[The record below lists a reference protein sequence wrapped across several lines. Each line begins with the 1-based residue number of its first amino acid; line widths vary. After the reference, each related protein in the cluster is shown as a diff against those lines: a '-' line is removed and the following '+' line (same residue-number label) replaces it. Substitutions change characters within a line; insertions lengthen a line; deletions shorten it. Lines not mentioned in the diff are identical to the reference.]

1 MLYFQHVGPNGDFM
15 KKRRLLNDTILIA
28 LLILIPV
35 AMLIF
40 SSTGENNHDGTVLIT
55 VDGKIYERLPLAD
68 DVEITVVT
76 SAGINYVIIR
86 NGEVWVSDADCPN
99 KTCVNH
105 RAISKAGEQIVCL
118 PHKMVLEIMDK
129 DDKDIDSLSQ

>member
-1 MLYFQHVGPNGDFM
+1 M
-15 KKRRLLNDTILIA
+15 KKRRLLNDTVLIA

-35 AMLIF
+35 AMLVL
-40 SSTGENNHDGTVLIT
+40 SNAGENNPDGTVLIT

-68 DVEITVVT
+68 DAEITIIT
-76 SAGINYVIIR
+76 NAGNNYVIIR

-105 RAISKAGEQIVCL
+105 RAISRAGEQIVCL
-118 PHKMVLEIMDK
+118 PHKMVLEIVDK